1 MKEISGVWRTRG
13 FEAFHGRRRKFYTSE
28 SFELPPGAAVT
39 RIGWDAELA
48 PKTWVRARMRCADTP
63 VDLDRAQW
71 TGPDCGNGWFD
82 NGQPL
87 DAPGPAGR
95 WVQYRLALGATG
107 SGNTPRV
114 TEVSVFF
121 A

>member
-1 MKEISGVWRTRG
+1 L
-13 FEAFHGRRRKFYTSE
+13 RRY
-28 SFELPPGAAVT
+28 PA
-39 RIGWDAELA
+39 
-48 PKTWVRARMRCADTP
+48 
-63 VDLDRAQW
+63 DLDRAQW

-87 DAPGPAGR
+87 DAPGPPGR

-114 TEVSVFF
+114 TEVSVFY